1 MKSCLEKNDI
11 ETNSTHNE
19 GKSVIAERFIRTLKN
34 KIYNYMTSISKNVYI
49 DKLDIEDKYSN
60 TYYRTIK
67 FKPVDV
73 KLNTYINSSKKTNN
87 QDLKFKIGDIVRISK
102 YIKTVFAKGYV
113 PNRSKEILAFTK
125 VKKNAPCKYVISDHK
140 GEKIVEAF

>member
-87 QDLKFKIGDIVRISK
+87 QDPKLL
-102 YIKTVFAKGYV
+102 
-113 PNRSKEILAFTK
+113 ILLEYQ
-125 VKKNAPCKYVISDHK
+125 NI
-140 GEKIVEAF
+140 

>member
-1 MKSCLEKNDI
+1 MESWLEKNAVGMYSI
-11 ETNSTHNE
+11 QNE
-19 GKSVIAERFIRTLKN
+19 RKSVIAERFIRTLKN

-87 QDLKFKIGDIVRISK
+87 QDPKFKIGDIVRISK

-113 PNRSKEILAFTK
+113 PNRSKEIFVFTR
-125 VKKNAPCKYVISDHK
+125 VKNNAPCKYVISDHK
-140 GEKIVEAF
+140 GEKIAGAF